1 MMRDTPRSFVGTVT
15 LRLQRVPCPH
25 QQQRARAEI
34 AALGG
39 VRLRG
44 FDAGPAAVSV
54 TADRPTDRT
63 AVVRALER
71 AGCPVRD

>member
-1 MMRDTPRSFVGTVT
+1 MMRETPRSFVGTVT
-15 LRLQRVPCPH
+15 LRLCRVPCPH

-44 FDAGPAAVSV
+44 FEEEGSAVSV
-54 TADRPTDRT
+54 TADQPTDRT
-63 AVVRALER
+63 AVVQALER
-71 AGCPVRD
+71 AGCQVRA

>member
-1 MMRDTPRSFVGTVT
+1 MRETPRSFVGTVT

-25 QQQRARAEI
+25 QRQRARAEL

-44 FDAGPAAVSV
+44 FDAAAVSV

-63 AVVRALER
+63 AVVQALER
-71 AGCPVRD
+71 AGCQVRD